1 MLDPTQLETF
11 LTVAQTQNFTE
22 AGRRLGLKQSTVSQ
36 HIRKLEAGRRPRACS
51 SAIRTRWCSPPT
63 VRR

>member
-11 LTVAQTQNFTE
+11 LTVVQTQNFTE

-36 HIRKLEAGRRPRACS
+36 HIRKLEA
-51 SAIRTRWCSPPT
+51 
-63 VRR
+63 